1 MSEKILIT
9 GASGFVGFHL
19 IEAALKMHLK
29 VYAAVRRSSD
39 INHLRHLDIQFT
51 YPDMEDIGSLEKE
64 IRDHRYD
71 YIIHAAGVNKART
84 REEYDRVNAG
94 YTYNIATAA
103 GQVAPQV
110 KKFVLISSLAA
121 IGPLKTF
128 NETINEQTE
137 AVPVTAYGKSK
148 LLGEQNIMTMPL
160 PWVILRPTAVYG
172 PREKD
177 IFILLR
183 SINRGWD
190 PYIGKMEQQLS
201 FVYVKDLASVAINA
215 LFNPSHHIAF
225 NISDGA
231 CYTRYELAEV
241 IKEFLPGKARRFH
254 IPLSIV
260 KIMAGVLEKTGALFN
275 KVPALNSEKL
285 YELTAPNWNCS
296 IDKAR
301 KELGFEPTYLLR
313 RGMAETLQWYK
324 ENKWL

>member
-1 MSEKILIT
+1 MSGKVLIT

-19 IEAALKMHLK
+19 IEAALKMHLQ
-29 VYAAVRRSSD
+29 VYAGVRRSSD
-39 INHLRHLDIQFT
+39 ISHLRHLDIQFT
-51 YPDMEDIGSLEKE
+51 YPDMEDIGMLEKE
-64 IRDHRYD
+64 IRDNRYD
-71 YIIHAAGVNKART
+71 YIIHAAGVTKART

-94 YTYNIATAA
+94 YTRNLAAAA
-103 GQVAPQV
+103 GRCGAQV

-121 IGPLKTF
+121 IGPLKAF

-148 LLGEQNIMTMPL
+148 LLGEKNIMEMPI

-172 PREKD
+172 PRERD

-201 FVYVKDLASVAINA
+201 FVYVKDVASVAINA
-215 LFNPSHHIAF
+215 LFNPSHHIAY

-231 CYTRYELAEV
+231 CYTRYELADV
-241 IKEFLPGKARRFH
+241 IKDFLHRKARRFH
-254 IPLSIV
+254 IPLGIV
-260 KIMAGVLEKTGALFN
+260 KTMAGVLEKTGALFN
-275 KVPALNSEKL
+275 KVPALNREKL

-301 KELGFEPTYLLR
+301 KELGFEPSYLLKS
-313 RGMAETLQWYK
+313 GMEETLQWYK